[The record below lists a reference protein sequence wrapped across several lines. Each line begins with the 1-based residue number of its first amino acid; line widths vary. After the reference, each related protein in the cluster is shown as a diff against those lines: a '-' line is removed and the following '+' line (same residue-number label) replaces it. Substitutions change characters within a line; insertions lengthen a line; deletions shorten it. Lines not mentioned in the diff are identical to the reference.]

1 MKIGIN
7 CFNISQGGTLTHL
20 TNILNNSELND
31 IEIVIWSGTNALNEI
46 NEKKNIKKKEVNLL
60 NKNLL
65 IRIFWQFFFLPQ
77 EIKKEKIDVLFNPG
91 GVYLGNFK
99 NSVSM
104 SQNLLLFENYEL
116 NRYKFKLRYFKFLI
130 LKYLQIYTFNKSK
143 GLILLTEYTKKII
156 LPFIKDKN
164 KTLKIIP
171 HGVIKNDIQK
181 IKKIRNIQDCTVES
195 PFTLI
200 YVSTIDLYKHQ
211 WNVID
216 IVIELVNE
224 GINLELILIGSYY
237 LPAYKKMMS
246 KIKLLDPY
254 NKYIKYKGPLDFKDL
269 KEYYLKSD
277 LSIFASTCENMPNIL
292 LESMSYKIP
301 ILSSNKSPM
310 LEILGDSG
318 LVCDFEN
325 LKEAKNTMSKIIKSS
340 KLRKKFSKN
349 GSTLTSKYDWKNCS
363 RDTFNFLESIY
374 DQRD

>member
-1 MKIGIN
+1 
-7 CFNISQGGTLTHL
+7 
-20 TNILNNSELND
+20 
-31 IEIVIWSGTNALNEI
+31 
-46 NEKKNIKKKEVNLL
+46 
-60 NKNLL
+60 
-65 IRIFWQFFFLPQ
+65 
-77 EIKKEKIDVLFNPG
+77 
-91 GVYLGNFK
+91 
-99 NSVSM
+99 M

-181 IKKIRNIQDCTVES
+181 IKKIRNIQDCTAES

-340 KLRKKFSKN
+340 KLRKKFSEN

-374 DQRD
+374 EQRD